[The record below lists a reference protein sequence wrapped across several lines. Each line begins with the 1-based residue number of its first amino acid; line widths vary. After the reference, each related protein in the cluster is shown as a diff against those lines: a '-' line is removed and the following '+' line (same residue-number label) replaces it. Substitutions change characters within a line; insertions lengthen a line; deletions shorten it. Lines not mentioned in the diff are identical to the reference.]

1 MNLGML
7 LDRAMIDPL
16 AFVERI
22 LQQALD
28 QLAREGALA
37 GDGDRPPEELI
48 ATALGNRLA
57 HLIAS
62 ENSSRGAGW
71 ASEGQGGDELVV
83 YEDLIARNGAL
94 AAAVGACDCWGE
106 QVGCRLCAGAGTPGW
121 VLPDAE
127 LFATYVYPAMRAVSR
142 RRASKIG
149 ALDRTENQRK
159 EIGHAE
165 HWVR

>member
-16 AFVERI
+16 ALVERI

-62 ENSSRGAGW
+62 ENSSTGAGL
-71 ASEGQGGDELVV
+71 AS
-83 YEDLIARNGAL
+83 
-94 AAAVGACDCWGE
+94 
-106 QVGCRLCAGAGTPGW
+106 
-121 VLPDAE
+121 
-127 LFATYVYPAMRAVSR
+127 
-142 RRASKIG
+142 
-149 ALDRTENQRK
+149 
-159 EIGHAE
+159 
-165 HWVR
+165 